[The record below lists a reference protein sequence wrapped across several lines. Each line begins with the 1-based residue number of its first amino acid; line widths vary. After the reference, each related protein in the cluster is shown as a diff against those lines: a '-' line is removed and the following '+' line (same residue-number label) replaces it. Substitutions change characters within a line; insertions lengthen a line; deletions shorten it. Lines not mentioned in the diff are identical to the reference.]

1 MVITPLQSFPLAALR
16 VRFERDSYS
25 VREDAGS
32 LLYRVIANST
42 ASFDYQV
49 VITGVDGSATCKLIG
64 YPDYVPL
71 IGLPYSVSAMYLLLS
86 WHQVVVELLFCVS

>member
-1 MVITPLQSFPLAALR
+1 MR

-32 LLYRVIANST
+32 LLYRVTATST

-49 VITGVDGSATCKLIG
+49 GITGADGSATCELIG
-64 YPDYVPL
+64 YADYVPL
-71 IGLPYSVSAMYLLLS
+71 IGLPYSVSAMYLLLF
-86 WHQVVVELLFCVS
+86 WQQIVVELLFFAS